1 MSRYQV
7 EMSRVVRETI
17 THLPPEFKHKVK
29 SALRSL
35 AQDPYQAK
43 ELKEELAGLRSY
55 RIGRTRLILR
65 IAGTVVEVV
74 AFGPRS
80 DIYERAATELS
91 ASLRKSGKV

>member
-1 MSRYQV
+1 
-7 EMSRVVRETI
+7 MSRVVRETS

-35 AQDPYQAK
+35 AKDPYQAK

-55 RIGRTRLILR
+55 RIGRTRLIVR
-65 IAGTVVEVV
+65 IVGTAVEVV

-80 DIYERAATELS
+80 DIYERAAVEL
-91 ASLRKSGKV
+91 AARLRKKEKE